1 MPLRPATIYNKVG
14 GGYAIVS
21 ADDTQAPIIGFSD
34 SGYLDYFNDTVI
46 VYRSPDYL
54 VAPFVV
60 VQTYQDN
67 VISEQKQRVVDSWTI
82 PDNALFVS
90 FQNAIQT
97 GRVMSVT
104 PNQNPNTVYLIGG
117 DQPIPVGLEDCFVI
131 NNTYLNEEE
140 FHIEDGYP
148 VTNKIRGSKIDYQL
162 HFNDGEWMLLGSPFD
177 MVLDT
182 DALAQLDEVMT
193 FGRFQDNTLYFKKYD
208 KNLAW
213 SIWNQPFLVRGSQ
226 KDLTFIGGSSSRIAD
241 DTNPVWGNFKTLKH
255 LIPCHYDVMYQ
266 FSPDGSSFRITQGE
280 EPPFRYI
287 LVPNGEDA
295 PERIKVVIEGYDPP
309 TAITDVREQPQVK
322 ARYATDGRAVGS
334 GYRGIVVE
342 VDGNGK
348 ARKVVRR

>member
-1 MPLRPATIYNKVG
+1 MMRKTILHGTRHVVTTLLLAAAFLSLAQPSDAAPITRKQAEQRAAKFFHKRMARKAAPVQLSLALEKPTDATSAGYYIYNKVG

-34 SGYLDYFNDTVI
+34 SGHLDYFNDTVI

-67 VISEQKQRVVDSWTI
+67 VISEQKQRVVDNWTI

-148 VTNKIRGSKIDYQL
+148 VTNKIRGSRIDYQL

-193 FGRFQDNTLYFKKYD
+193 FDRFQDNTLYFKKYD
-208 KNLAW
+208 KN
-213 SIWNQPFLVRGSQ
+213 
-226 KDLTFIGGSSSRIAD
+226 
-241 DTNPVWGNFKTLKH
+241 
-255 LIPCHYDVMYQ
+255 
-266 FSPDGSSFRITQGE
+266 
-280 EPPFRYI
+280 
-287 LVPNGEDA
+287 
-295 PERIKVVIEGYDPP
+295 
-309 TAITDVREQPQVK
+309 
-322 ARYATDGRAVGS
+322 
-334 GYRGIVVE
+334 
-342 VDGNGK
+342 
-348 ARKVVRR
+348 